1 MVIVGAISALF
12 LGLVAMVQTDIKR
25 IVAYSTLS
33 QLGYMV
39 VALGA
44 SAYSAAVFH
53 LMTHAFFKALLF
65 LAVGSVIL
73 GMHHDQDIRNMGG
86 LGKYM
91 PWTYATALIGSLA
104 LVGVPFFSGF
114 YSKESIINAIR
125 VSSVTGA
132 TVALIAVGIGLFVT
146 GFYTFRLFF
155 YVFHGRERF
164 QRQQLVN
171 LKTAEKEKVPQG
183 NLIGLLPGEKPHE
196 SPWVIRIPLLL
207 LAVPSIVIG
216 YLAIE
221 TMLYGT
227 FFDEVIFIDHE
238 RHPAMYWMTLHF
250 ENALSMTLHEIMT
263 PTFWLA
269 MAGIATA
276 WYFYMVNPVMPI
288 RLRRKLRFM
297 HRILVGQYYLD
308 SLYRNVFVG
317 SALWLGNVFWKWI
330 DVTLIEDWI
339 ISRFFIRGTK
349 IVASFISKAGDIDW
363 IVSNILVWGAKRLGY
378 LFWRTGDATLIDG
391 AVTGGSRMIGW
402 FAVVV
407 RYFQSGHLY
416 QYVFIMIIG
425 LLCLL
430 FWFVPIGLR

>member
-1 MVIVGAISALF
+1 
-12 LGLVAMVQTDIKR
+12 
-25 IVAYSTLS
+25 
-33 QLGYMV
+33 
-39 VALGA
+39 
-44 SAYSAAVFH
+44 
-53 LMTHAFFKALLF
+53 
-65 LAVGSVIL
+65 
-73 GMHHDQDIRNMGG
+73 
-86 LGKYM
+86 
-91 PWTYATALIGSLA
+91 
-104 LVGVPFFSGF
+104 
-114 YSKESIINAIR
+114 
-125 VSSVTGA
+125 
-132 TVALIAVGIGLFVT
+132 
-146 GFYTFRLFF
+146 
-155 YVFHGRERF
+155 
-164 QRQQLVN
+164 
-171 LKTAEKEKVPQG
+171 
-183 NLIGLLPGEKPHE
+183 
-196 SPWVIRIPLLL
+196 
-207 LAVPSIVIG
+207 
-216 YLAIE
+216 
-221 TMLYGT
+221 
-227 FFDEVIFIDHE
+227 
-238 RHPAMYWMTLHF
+238 MTLHF

-363 IVSNILVWGAKRLGY
+363 IVSNILVRGAKRLGY

-391 AVTGGSRMIGW
+391 AVTGGSRMMGW

-407 RYFQSGHLY
+407 RYFQSGYLY